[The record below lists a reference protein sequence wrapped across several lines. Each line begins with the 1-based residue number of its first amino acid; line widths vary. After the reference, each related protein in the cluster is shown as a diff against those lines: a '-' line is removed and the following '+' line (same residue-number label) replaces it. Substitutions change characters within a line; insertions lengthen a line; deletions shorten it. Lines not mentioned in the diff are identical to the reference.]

1 VITALVKH
9 GADLKATTTVVP
21 LDEDKLDDNGNPIPK
36 KETEAGGT
44 VTGGNTV
51 MGGMSALLFASRDG
65 HLDAVRALV
74 EAGADVNQISAGD
87 HSSPLVIA
95 VSNSHYEVGQY
106 LVDHGANPN
115 VPNVD
120 GLAPLYATIDMQYA
134 PVSWAPNP
142 LTVQEKVS
150 HLDLIQSLLK
160 HGADPNAKLA
170 RKLWFRPT
178 SHNQQWIST
187 VGTTPFWRAAQ
198 GTDVPAMRAL
208 VAGGADPKIPSAA
221 GTTALMVAAGLG
233 YAGNFSQN
241 LPGSWL
247 AAVNYCLE
255 LGLDL
260 NAADNQGYTAL
271 HGAAYRGDNELVK
284 FLVDKGA
291 KLDARTKRG
300 WSVTDMANGP
310 SLRSSVPLAH
320 PDTVALLTSLGAP
333 QLTAV
338 VGETILGSGR
348 TARPAAKAMSGAN
361 AEIAGF
367 ASWMRS
373 AAATSTSLKKGIE
386 AKQPSAIAM
395 DAQSLADIFAQVQA
409 YWAKGNTADAAGF
422 AKTAH
427 DASLELGAAAAAGN
441 WDAAASAMKTVAGA
455 CSACHTAHREKQPDG
470 LYTIKRELQ

>member
-1 VITALVKH
+1 VK
-9 GADLKATTTVVP
+9 
-21 LDEDKLDDNGNPIPK
+21 
-36 KETEAGGT
+36 
-44 VTGGNTV
+44 
-51 MGGMSALLFASRDG
+51 
-65 HLDAVRALV
+65 
-74 EAGADVNQISAGD
+74 
-87 HSSPLVIA
+87 
-95 VSNSHYEVGQY
+95 
-106 LVDHGANPN
+106 
-115 VPNVD
+115 
-120 GLAPLYATIDMQYA
+120 
-134 PVSWAPNP
+134 
-142 LTVQEKVS
+142 
-150 HLDLIQSLLK
+150 
-160 HGADPNAKLA
+160 
-170 RKLWFRPT
+170 
-178 SHNQQWIST
+178 
-187 VGTTPFWRAAQ
+187 
-198 GTDVPAMRAL
+198 
-208 VAGGADPKIPSAA
+208 
-221 GTTALMVAAGLG
+221 
-233 YAGNFSQN
+233 
-241 LPGSWL
+241 
-247 AAVNYCLE
+247 YCLE